1 MTKTEIVLLL
11 RKALWNIDTN
21 KGKGICGQVEQYMAE
36 AAPDHWNDKLLHSLM
51 QSWPGYSGDPMF
63 PVPSTEE
70 GQTSKQAFIAAMAE
84 NRLWDAKLGTPE
96 WRYARLR
103 HALGSYLVSSTYLLT
118 ASLDAS
124 AEDLQRAKLQVRT
137 ILQDLL
143 TDVEE
148 GKPRSWGL
156 CTAIDNYAEGG
167 RRGRQ
172 DAGHL
177 LDGCMRTWKGHSGEW
192 KYPVPAPEGLFPH
205 LVKPDGAKT
214 CFNTF
219 GDKAFEGEYGKLRIE
234 LAKHVL
240 SVVDTAPNL
249 WGGDYPQGL

>member
-1 MTKTEIVLLL
+1 MILLL
-11 RKALWNIDTN
+11 RKALWNLDTS
-21 KGKGICGQVEQYMAE
+21 KCEGICVQVDQYMAE
-36 AAPDHWNDKLLHSLM
+36 AAPDHWNSTLLHSLI
-51 QSWPGYSGDPMF
+51 QSWPCYSGDPLF

-70 GQTSKQAFIAAMAE
+70 GQTHEQAFVAAMAE
-84 NRLWDAKLGTPE
+84 KRVWDAKLWTPE

-103 HALGSYLVSSTYLLT
+103 NALGGYLVNSTCLLT

-124 AEDLQRAKLQVRT
+124 AEDLQRAKGQVRT

-156 CTAIDNYAEGG
+156 CTAIRSRAEGD
-167 RRGRQ
+167 RRGRH
-172 DAGHL
+172 DAQNL

-192 KYPVPAPEGLFPH
+192 KYPVPAPEGLFPR
-205 LVKPDGAKT
+205 LGKPDGART

-219 GDKAFEGEYGKLRIE
+219 GDKAFEGVYGKLRIE

-240 SVVDTAPNL
+240 SAVDTVPNL